1 MVGIRYI
8 PSIEDEAKTIAL
20 AQRARGLGLEKISSI
35 RKAYNL
41 IFERLVTTLVSILRK
56 THTTS
61 ISMESRCFGLYKK
74 RTNIIK
80 ISYKAKDIIF
90 ILLCIG
96 GFITIILYQLKLLP
110 LPPIPS
116 LKCLFKFF

>member
-35 RKAYNL
+35 KKAYNL

-56 THTTS
+56 TLG
-61 ISMESRCFGLYKK
+61 FNFKK
-74 RTNIIK
+74 NPYNIDFNGK
-80 ISYKAKDIIF
+80 
-90 ILLCIG
+90 
-96 GFITIILYQLKLLP
+96 
-110 LPPIPS
+110 S
-116 LKCLFKFF
+116 LFWFVQKKN